1 MMSRVTDIDTPE
13 AVVARLLEE
22 LLSLRW
28 PARLNIAERAGV
40 DLERLDSDI
49 AGCVTTWLKNGGS
62 LDAWR
67 LGILDRKLHE
77 LEQVLPE
84 LGEADQPRRWQLWH
98 EMVRLITDT
107 GSHPAP

>member
-1 MMSRVTDIDTPE
+1 MSPVTKIDAPE
-13 AVVARLLEE
+13 AVVARLLQE
-22 LLSLRW
+22 LLSERW
-28 PARLNIAERAGV
+28 PARLNSAERAGV

-49 AGCVTTWLKNGGS
+49 AGCVTSWLDNGGS

-67 LGILDRKLHE
+67 LGILDRKLSE

-84 LGEADQPRRWQLWH
+84 LGEADQPRRWRLWH

-107 GSHPAP
+107 RSHPAT